1 MADLTTSVQFIKGIG
16 PQKAKA
22 LEKLGILTL
31 RDLIGYFPRRYEDRR
46 ETRRIAQLPD
56 GASAFVAALI
66 ASPPT
71 PAPLPQGGGPVKG
84 RAGDETRVPGVTL
97 FNPTRP

>member
-31 RDLIGYFPRRYEDRR
+31 RDLIGYFP
-46 ETRRIAQLPD
+46 
-56 GASAFVAALI
+56 GAMRTGGRPGPSPSSRTARAHAL
-66 ASPPT
+66 
-71 PAPLPQGGGPVKG
+71 
-84 RAGDETRVPGVTL
+84 
-97 FNPTRP
+97 RP

>member
-31 RDLIGYFPRRYEDRR
+31 RDLIG
-46 ETRRIAQLPD
+46 
-56 GASAFVAALI
+56 
-66 ASPPT
+66 
-71 PAPLPQGGGPVKG
+71 
-84 RAGDETRVPGVTL
+84 
-97 FNPTRP
+97 